1 MEVLVL
7 EDDEERIRGFR
18 RRLRK
23 HTVRC
28 IGTAKDAIKLLS
40 QKKFDYL
47 FLDHDLG
54 LKNNALAEGNTGCEV
69 AKWLKENPS
78 HKPAVIIIHSL
89 NAQGR
94 QNIKACLPEAIEL
107 PLAWQ
112 FVNLKS
118 FSPQKA

>member
-1 MEVLVL
+1 
-7 EDDEERIRGFR
+7 
-18 RRLRK
+18 
-23 HTVRC
+23 
-28 IGTAKDAIKLLS
+28 
-40 QKKFDYL
+40 
-47 FLDHDLG
+47 
-54 LKNNALAEGNTGCEV
+54 V

-94 QNIKACLPEAIEL
+94 QNIKAFLPEAIEL